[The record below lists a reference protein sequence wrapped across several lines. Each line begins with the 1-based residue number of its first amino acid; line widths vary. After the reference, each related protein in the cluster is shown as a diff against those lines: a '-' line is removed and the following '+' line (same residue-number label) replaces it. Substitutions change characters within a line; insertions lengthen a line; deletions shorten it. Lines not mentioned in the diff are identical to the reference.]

1 MNNYI
6 IGTATATISD
16 VNINSPEF
24 RNTSRNMVLAHT
36 VLGKIF
42 SSHEQLL
49 GFLKQST
56 TGVFVGTS
64 RGELKCSSD
73 FLRSVAV
80 DGIARPILFQNSL
93 HNSILGF
100 ITKTYGLTGP
110 SFTLS
115 NRYFS
120 GEDALCLAC
129 DLLDA
134 QLIRYA
140 LVVGVDTIPLGIE
153 AIFCST
159 YAKDVKI
166 SEGAGAVLLTNEQNL
181 GTIKGYLGPKA
192 IIQDVKYNRT
202 KTALSAMGFDKKD
215 YYDSNAI
222 QELGMAV
229 EANSYKVEI
238 KKPDGSS
245 SVLSLG
251 FGFKY

>member
-1 MNNYI
+1 MDNYI
-6 IGTATATISD
+6 IGTATAKIND
-16 VNINSPEF
+16 VNMTSPEF

-36 VLGKIF
+36 AMGKIF

-110 SFTLS
+110 SFTVS
-115 NRYFS
+115 DRHFS

-134 QLIRYA
+134 QIIQYA
-140 LVVGVDTIPLGIE
+140 LVIGVDTIPSGIE
-153 AIFCST
+153 EIFYTT
-159 YAKDVKI
+159 YAKGVKI
-166 SEGAGAVLLTNEQNL
+166 VDGAGAVLLTNGYNL
-181 GTIKGYLGPKA
+181 SAIKEYIGPKA
-192 IIQDVKYNRT
+192 IIKNIKYNRT
-202 KTALSAMGFDKKD
+202 KANYTTKDLDKKD

-222 QELGMAV
+222 QELGRAIEM
-229 EANSYKVEI
+229 NCSSIEI